1 MEDINDILSTE
12 LSGEFLYYVIA
23 AFVLRIIIWL
33 FFGNTIR
40 KTLLLMKPEN
50 RFMKPFQALLVA
62 IPLFNIYWNFEVVKN
77 LSNSIHNEAFD
88 RQLPIEERPLMKPGM
103 LYAWTFLAINIPF
116 PVGILLMGTIMQF
129 IFFISY
135 WVKIAQFKSLLQE
148 HDIFLRNQ
156 ENKQNDENI

>member
-1 MEDINDILSTE
+1 
-12 LSGEFLYYVIA
+12 
-23 AFVLRIIIWL
+23 
-33 FFGNTIR
+33 
-40 KTLLLMKPEN
+40 
-50 RFMKPFQALLVA
+50 MKPFQALLVA
-62 IPLFNIYWNFEVVKN
+62 MPLFNIYWNFEVVKN

-116 PVGILLMGTIMQF
+116 PVGILLMGTVMQF

-135 WVKIAQFKSLLQE
+135 WVKIAQFKNLLQE
-148 HDIFLRNQ
+148 HDIFTKRQ